1 MSSSSLQLHHHY
13 VQTDSTAT
21 ECAVLLLISLYSF
34 LSLLQA
40 SECYLWLADQ
50 GLECSAANDRAAA
63 FDSPFIPRL
72 LLLPPPPP
80 PPPIHSFNCNL
91 LFTLLTIFIIA
102 NSILIISLYFPVLI
116 VLCVVLRGLPSLPP
130 LPETQPSSLSRS
142 LSLAELPLL
151 PLNSPPRDLSPSL
164 LLLPPNNLLS
174 YLVSHRIS
182 FFISRFFIFCQA

>member
-1 MSSSSLQLHHHY
+1 MLSGRGRKKEEEARRERNEALSVCEPLRSCDGGGLSRSGLGEPLSLMSSSSLQLHHHY

-63 FDSPFIPRL
+63 FDSPFISRL
-72 LLLPPPPP
+72 LLP

-91 LFTLLTIFIIA
+91 LF
-102 NSILIISLYFPVLI
+102 IS
-116 VLCVVLRGLPSLPP
+116 
-130 LPETQPSSLSRS
+130 
-142 LSLAELPLL
+142 
-151 PLNSPPRDLSPSL
+151 
-164 LLLPPNNLLS
+164 
-174 YLVSHRIS
+174 
-182 FFISRFFIFCQA
+182 